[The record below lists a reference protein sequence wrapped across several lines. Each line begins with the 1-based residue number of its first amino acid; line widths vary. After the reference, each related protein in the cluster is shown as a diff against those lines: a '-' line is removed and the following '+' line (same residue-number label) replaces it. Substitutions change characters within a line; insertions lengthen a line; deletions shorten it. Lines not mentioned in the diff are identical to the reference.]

1 LLLQSGIVPDFASI
15 EHNLTQHSGRIILSL
30 ELFVKEHNSRTTMMK
45 ETSVTLPNRIEW
57 LRDLIGLEIVLWDR
71 INARLKAHHDL
82 SLAFFESLYF
92 IGRSPGGSVRV
103 GDLARALRITVGAT
117 SKLVDRVEAAGLIR
131 RELDTDD
138 RRASR
143 VALTEVGRQKRAD
156 ASTTYET
163 EMAAVLDAT
172 LNTDEQQRLHDLVTR
187 MLTAIENGEVK

>member
-1 LLLQSGIVPDFASI
+1 MTSCIVPHFALSND
-15 EHNLTQHSGRIILSL
+15 NLTQHLSGIILSL
-30 ELFVKEHNSRTTMMK
+30 ELFVKEYNSRATMMK
-45 ETSVTLPNRIEW
+45 ETSVTLPNRIQW

-71 INARLKAHHDL
+71 INARLKANHDL

-131 RELDTDD
+131 RELDADD

-143 VALTEVGRQKRAD
+143 VALTEIGRQKLAD
-156 ASTTYET
+156 ANTTYTAEL
-163 EMAAVLDAT
+163 AAVLDTT
-172 LNTDEQQRLHDLVTR
+172 LTADEQQQLHTLVTR
-187 MLTAIENGEVK
+187 LLTAADKGEAL